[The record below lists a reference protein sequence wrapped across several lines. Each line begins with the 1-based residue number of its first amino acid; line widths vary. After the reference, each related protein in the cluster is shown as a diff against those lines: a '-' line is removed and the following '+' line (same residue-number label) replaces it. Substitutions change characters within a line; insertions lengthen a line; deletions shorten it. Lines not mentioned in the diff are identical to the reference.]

1 MTCFAPHP
9 RLLIQLSELF
19 TTPSSGRPIRFLR
32 IVTPTGRGKTAHAV
46 NAHANSSKCRFSRQ
60 MKVISVVSDIWCPS
74 FIRQKQA
81 FNINSKIYRKH
92 GTVSPRKFRSSG
104 PMIQKSCPRIG
115 IPVPNRT
122 KHVAGHRCWMKIGV
136 CDICQMEICFGLHPT
151 GSRKFYCTLMDLID
165 DYNAMIARR
174 PCHMG
179 REFSG
184 CDLWTGERVFRFR
197 SVSSPV
203 SVKGG
208 LWSIGQKI

>member
-1 MTCFAPHP
+1 MTCFAPFP
-9 RLLIQLSELF
+9 RLFIQLSELF
-19 TTPSSGRPIRFLR
+19 TTRSSCRPIRFLR

-46 NAHANSSKCRFSRQ
+46 NAHALIVANVDSHVRSKPFLLCLIFDVHHLFDRSKLSILTR
-60 MKVISVVSDIWCPS
+60 K
-74 FIRQKQA
+74 FIGSMVPWVQEN
-81 FNINSKIYRKH
+81 FEVPVPWYRK
-92 GTVSPRKFRSSG
+92 VA
-104 PMIQKSCPRIG
+104 
-115 IPVPNRT
+115 PVLEFPFPT
-122 KHVAGHRCWMKIGV
+122 VAGHRCWMKIGV
-136 CDICQMEICFGLHPT
+136 CVICHMELRFGLHPT
-151 GSRKFYCTLMDLID
+151 GSRKFYSTLMKDLKD